1 MKYDDESVD
10 EERDDEHVTRL
21 LMRRRLPTM
30 LLVRRVLAQRLE
42 VRGMLPAMLQGG
54 CFNAQNLFGALYYE
68 GRSLFAFFKDN
79 LTQKIKTTLP
89 QNLRQRHPKYEDDFT
104 KKDDLI
110 QYMNMT

>member
-68 GRSLFAFFKDN
+68 GRSIFCILRGERGKKN
-79 LTQKIKTTLP
+79 LTYMFTSFVKLELAS
-89 QNLRQRHPKYEDDFT
+89 QNET
-104 KKDDLI
+104 
-110 QYMNMT
+110 